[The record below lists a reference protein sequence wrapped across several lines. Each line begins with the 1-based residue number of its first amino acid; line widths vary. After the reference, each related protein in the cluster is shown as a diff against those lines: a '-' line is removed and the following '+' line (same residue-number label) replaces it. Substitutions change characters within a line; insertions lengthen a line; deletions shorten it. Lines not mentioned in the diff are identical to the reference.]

1 MPNLKPGLFPGVPFA
16 DYLKWPIPSQS
27 TLKHGRESM
36 AHLKAAMD
44 GERFIEPTDDMILG
58 TALHTAYLEPSE
70 AEERI
75 SVWAGGRRYG
85 KEWTLFREAN
95 KDKII
100 ITESQEYQLAGM
112 VESLRR
118 CKIVRN
124 LIDDVEVELGVVG
137 YFQSY
142 PLASGWLMKARCDV
156 LSTDAIIDLKKVRT
170 ADPRKFTYAAI
181 EYGYHIQAAVYRK
194 LFDRDRFILVC
205 VEDQPPY
212 DVVPYELSPAFVRAG
227 ETEAAR
233 IIERA
238 QECERT
244 GIWPGRSGGEVCQ
257 LEPPEW
263 LLGDALDLLEM

>member
-1 MPNLKPGLFPGVPFA
+1 MDLKPGLFPGVPFA
-16 DYLKWPIPSQS
+16 DYLQWPIPSQS

-36 AHLKAAMD
+36 SHLKSAMD

-58 TALHTAYLEPSE
+58 TALHTAYLEPDE
-70 AEERI
+70 AAERI
-75 SVWAGGRRYG
+75 AVWAGGRRYG

-95 KDKII
+95 RDRII
-100 ITESQEYQLAGM
+100 ITESQKYQLQGM
-112 VESLRR
+112 VESLR
-118 CKIVRN
+118 KAEIVKALTMTDR
-124 LIDDVEVELGVVG
+124 IEVELGAVG
-137 YFQSY
+137 YFHN
-142 PLASGWLMKARCDV
+142 WLMKARCDAI
-156 LSTDAIIDLKKVRT
+156 STGAIIDLKKVRT

-181 EYGYHIQAAVYRK
+181 EYGYHIQAAVYRR

-227 ETEAAR
+227 ETEAVK

-238 QECERT
+238 QECEKT

-263 LLGDALDLLEM
+263 LLGDALDLLEI

>member
-1 MPNLKPGLFPGVPFA
+1 MLNLKPGLFPGVPFA
-16 DYLKWPIPSQS
+16 DYLQWPIPSQS

-70 AEERI
+70 AAERI
-75 SVWAGGRRYG
+75 AVWAGGRRYG

-95 KDKII
+95 KDRII
-100 ITESQEYQLAGM
+100 ITESQKYQLQGM
-112 VESLRR
+112 VESLR
-118 CKIVRN
+118 KAEIVKALTMTDR
-124 LIDDVEVELGVVG
+124 IEVELGAVG
-137 YFQSY
+137 YFHE
-142 PLASGWLMKARCDV
+142 WLMKSRCDA

-238 QECERT
+238 QECEKT

-263 LLGDALDLLEM
+263 LLGDALDLLEV

>member
-1 MPNLKPGLFPGVPFA
+1 MDLKPGLFPGVPFA
-16 DYLKWPIPSQS
+16 DYLQWPIPSQS

-44 GERFIEPTDDMILG
+44 GERLIEPTDDMILG
-58 TALHTAYLEPSE
+58 TALHTAYLEPDE
-70 AEERI
+70 AAERI
-75 SVWAGGRRYG
+75 AVWAGGRRYG

-95 KDKII
+95 KGQII
-100 ITESQEYQLAGM
+100 ITESQKYQLAGM
-112 VESLRR
+112 VESLRQSKLVSWMTSR
-118 CKIVRN
+118 
-124 LIDDVEVELGVVG
+124 VEVEVGVVG
-137 YFQSY
+137 DFH
-142 PLASGWLMKARCDV
+142 GWLMKARCD
-156 LSTDAIIDLKKVRT
+156 AISSGAIVDLKKVRS
-170 ADPRKFTYAAI
+170 ADPRKFTYSI
-181 EYGYHIQAAVYRK
+181 VEYGYHIQAAVYRR

-238 QECERT
+238 QECEKT

-263 LLGDALDLLEM
+263 LLGDAIDLLEM

>member
-1 MPNLKPGLFPGVPFA
+1 MDLKPGLFPGVPFA
-16 DYLKWPIPSQS
+16 DYLQWPIPSQS

-58 TALHTAYLEPSE
+58 TALHTACLEPSE
-70 AEERI
+70 AAERI
-75 SVWAGGRRYG
+75 AVWAGGRRYG
-85 KEWTLFREAN
+85 KEWTLFKEAN
-95 KDKII
+95 RDKII

-112 VESLRR
+112 VESLRQ
-118 CKIVRN
+118 CKLVNWMTSR
-124 LIDDVEVELGVVG
+124 VEVEVG
-137 YFQSY
+137 AVGDFH
-142 PLASGWLMKARCDV
+142 GWLMKARCD
-156 LSTDAIIDLKKVRT
+156 AISSGAIVDLKKVRT
-170 ADPRKFTYAAI
+170 ADPRKFTCAAI
-181 EYGYHIQAAVYRK
+181 EYGYHIQAAVYRR

-238 QECERT
+238 QECEKT
-244 GIWPGRSGGEVCQ
+244 CIWPGRSGGEVCQ